1 MENSD
6 YNQIYLSKVYTSS
19 RQKGAMDKFT
29 RKEAAQVSSGNQ
41 PEPVDPSTLAPAIVP
56 HNQAHN
62 DSRDAQTE
70 TDNDDVQIN
79 ICNLELNR
87 YDSQYM
93 QLLFKILC
101 HELFIILNFR
111 VR

>member
-1 MENSD
+1 
-6 YNQIYLSKVYTSS
+6 
-19 RQKGAMDKFT
+19 MDKFI

-41 PEPVDPSTLAPAIVP
+41 PEPVDPSTLALAIVP

-79 ICNLELNR
+79 ICNLELNVQINICNLELNR
-87 YDSQYM
+87 YDSQYI

-101 HELFIILNFR
+101 HELFIISNFR